1 MAILKKQTFGSI
13 SALVA
18 LVLAVVGL
26 IIYWINIGTVGYFE
40 DAAVAPAATALILSI
55 VALIAVIVVAQLNL
69 GGMVDKILDIVSGLL
84 RIAAPAGLI
93 AAAMLLIEARANG
106 LAFIYFSNEE
116 VLAEVQT
123 AANLSSATCA
133 IVGIV
138 MLVVATIVA
147 IVSAFFRVK
156 KEA

>member
-1 MAILKKQTFGSI
+1 MAILKKLTFGSI
-13 SALVA
+13 SAAAA
-18 LVLAVVGL
+18 LVLALVGA
-26 IIYWINIGTVGYFE
+26 IAYYINIGSVGYFE
-40 DAAVAPAATALILSI
+40 GAPVSAAALCLWLSI
-55 VALIAVIVVAQLNL
+55 LALAIVIVLAVLDFGKTVN
-69 GGMVDKILDIVSGLL
+69 KILDIVSGAL

-93 AAAMLLIEARANG
+93 ASAMHLVASRAEG

-133 IVGIV
+133 IVSIAVLAVAGIV
-138 MLVVATIVA
+138 G

-156 KEA
+156 K

>member
-1 MAILKKQTFGSI
+1 MAILKKLTFGSV

-18 LVLAVVGL
+18 LVLALVGV
-26 IIYWINIGTVGYFE
+26 IAYYVNIGSVGYFE
-40 DAAVAPAATALILSI
+40 GAAVSSAALWLWLAI
-55 VALIAVIVVAQLNL
+55 VALAAVVALALVELNANAA
-69 GGMVDKILDIVSGLL
+69 KIVDIVSGAL

-93 AAAMLLIEARANG
+93 ASAMLLVEARAQG

-133 IVGIV
+133 IVTIAVLAVAGIV
-138 MLVVATIVA
+138 GV
-147 IVSAFFRVK
+147 VSAFFRVK
-156 KEA
+156 K

>member
-1 MAILKKQTFGSI
+1 MAILKKLTFGSI

-18 LVLAVVGL
+18 LVLALAGV
-26 IIYWINIGTVGYFE
+26 IAYYINIGSVGYFE
-40 DAAVAPAATALILSI
+40 GAAVSSAALWLWLSVLALVVVVVLALLSVDGI
-55 VALIAVIVVAQLNL
+55 VGKVLEV
-69 GGMVDKILDIVSGLL
+69 VSGAL

-93 AAAMLLIEARANG
+93 ASTMLLVASRAQG

-133 IVGIV
+133 IVTIAVLAVAGIV
-138 MLVVATIVA
+138 G

-156 KEA
+156 K